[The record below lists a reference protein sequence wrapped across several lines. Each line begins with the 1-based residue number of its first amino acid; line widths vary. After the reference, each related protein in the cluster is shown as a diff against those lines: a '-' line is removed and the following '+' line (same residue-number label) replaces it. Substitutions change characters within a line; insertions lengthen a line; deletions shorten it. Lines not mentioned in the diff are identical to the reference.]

1 MYSCGD
7 EKDTADG
14 MSQHPSEAEGSL
26 TEEVLGRAGSSPD
39 NDGTNWYYQTVRV
52 RLARQR
58 GVMKVNQWLNPLK
71 RGTDSNLVDMGR
83 AAVRVFPY

>member
-1 MYSCGD
+1 
-7 EKDTADG
+7 